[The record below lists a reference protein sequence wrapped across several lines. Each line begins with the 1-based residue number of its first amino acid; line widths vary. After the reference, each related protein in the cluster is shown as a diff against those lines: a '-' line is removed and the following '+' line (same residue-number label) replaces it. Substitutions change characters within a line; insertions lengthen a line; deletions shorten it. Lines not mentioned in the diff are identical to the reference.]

1 VNKNT
6 ETLSFSPI
14 NGAHAITEMVV
25 YIQFTPEFSPATI
38 QRLVS
43 LETELVAYFPK
54 AIRIQ
59 QQNVEFKAE
68 GSKPKSN
75 ISEKLVGI
83 ELQDIDD
90 SGNINWMLRTTENS
104 LSIHCLNYSVWE
116 EVYKKI
122 ITYLLSAF
130 HHLEGSGNFIAHVGL
145 MFIDRFICEVPPEE
159 ACLSELF
166 NENTDW
172 VFNGA
177 FKAENKLWH
186 SHVGWYEELK
196 NYQCLNQL
204 KTSAS
209 YADIKGEKKLIV
221 TVDHNAIITSETNG
235 KNFISYSA
243 IDEDN
248 LVIKETIK
256 ELHSMNKKVL
266 RELLTVKMSSR
277 INLN

>member
-1 VNKNT
+1 
-6 ETLSFSPI
+6 
-14 NGAHAITEMVV
+14 
-25 YIQFTPEFSPATI
+25 
-38 QRLVS
+38 
-43 LETELVAYFPK
+43 
-54 AIRIQ
+54 
-59 QQNVEFKAE
+59 
-68 GSKPKSN
+68 
-75 ISEKLVGI
+75 
-83 ELQDIDD
+83 
-90 SGNINWMLRTTENS
+90 
-104 LSIHCLNYSVWE
+104 
-116 EVYKKI
+116 
-122 ITYLLSAF
+122 
-130 HHLEGSGNFIAHVGL
+130 LEGSGNFIAHVGL